1 MQHRKVSALQSPGIK
16 AAHDIWPG
24 RWQRRR
30 RHSKTFQG
38 RHVYSLHGGC
48 SIAPAHRRQRPSNLS
63 RTSGSH
69 RQQRARRSWVQ
80 YINDAIMGRASSH
93 MAEIHLSPVAQT
105 SNVLPQSS
113 ILTAQALQGASPWRR
128 RARPGSRSRA
138 GPSRHDITH
147 RARGHGS
154 CRSCCMR
161 HQGHGWRNIADRPIA
176 SSSIKLNLSEDT
188 VQQNESR
195 HDATMQKQLDHA
207 GIPRS

>member
-1 MQHRKVSALQSPGIK
+1 
-16 AAHDIWPG
+16 
-24 RWQRRR
+24 
-30 RHSKTFQG
+30 
-38 RHVYSLHGGC
+38 
-48 SIAPAHRRQRPSNLS
+48 
-63 RTSGSH
+63 
-69 RQQRARRSWVQ
+69 
-80 YINDAIMGRASSH
+80 MGRASSH
-93 MAEIHLSPVAQT
+93 MAEIHLSPVAQS

-138 GPSRHDITH
+138 GPSWHDITH

-161 HQGHGWRNIADRPIA
+161 HQGHGWHNIAHRARDRPIA

-195 HDATMQKQLDHA
+195 YDATMQKQLDQGYRGVRKCYLIRAVYMSLNTEKFCQPGTYVLHA
-207 GIPRS
+207 EKHAMFMIVRPSRSPTLQT